1 MAYNFSTFP
10 NASFIC
16 LLQFG
21 RNLVSIDDEF
31 DSDSTRASEG
41 KRDGYMTRYNCRLSR
56 IGDFAVALTFPHLA
70 SQSYHLSRYSHYGQ
84 FLV

>member
-10 NASFIC
+10 NAIFIC

-21 RNLVSIDDEF
+21 RNPVSIDDEF

-41 KRDGYMTRYNCRLSR
+41 KRGYMDQVQLQIEQNRGLCRCVDL
-56 IGDFAVALTFPHLA
+56 PA
-70 SQSYHLSRYSHYGQ
+70 SG
-84 FLV
+84 

>member
-10 NASFIC
+10 NAIFIC
-16 LLQFG
+16 LPQIK
-21 RNLVSIDDEF
+21 RNPVSIDNEF

-41 KRDGYMTRYNCRLSR
+41 KRDGYTTRYNCSVSR